1 MKIERKEP
9 VSDVNI
15 VTLSTATYNKL
26 KNENMRGRMFLDYI
40 LDQSTYS
47 RESDALVVDSETVV
61 TALQFCYADL
71 YKRQVESAKAEL
83 TQVRRNDED
92 EVELTESVGDEE

>member
-9 VSDVNI
+9 VSDVNV

-47 RESDALVVDSETVV
+47 R
-61 TALQFCYADL
+61 
-71 YKRQVESAKAEL
+71 
-83 TQVRRNDED
+83 
-92 EVELTESVGDEE
+92 